1 MKRLTKI
8 ATVMLSVCLLFGA
21 FTVPVQAKTY
31 SASKVT
37 SKQIVKELKK
47 SFKIK
52 DIYDYEE
59 NDWKAED
66 DSDTDKNEY
75 VEQPNTYI
83 HKTNFYDERYSTY
96 CTVEVYSDEIDAGT
110 RIAELRA
117 YDSLYNTFG
126 QTDDSANMHNYRY
139 KNIVIRLSNGMSQKE
154 ALKYYKKLKKI
165 IK

>member
-1 MKRLTKI
+1 
-8 ATVMLSVCLLFGA
+8 LLGA
-21 FTVPVQAKTY
+21 FTIPVQAKTY
-31 SASKVT
+31 KASKVT

-66 DSDTDKNEY
+66 DSDTDKSEY

-83 HKTNFYDERYSTY
+83 HKTNFYDKRYTTY
-96 CTVEVYSDEIDAGT
+96 CSVEVYSDAYDAAT

-117 YDSLYNTFG
+117 YDSLCETFG
-126 QTDDSANMHNYRY
+126 VSNDTVGMHNYRY

-154 ALKYYKKLKKI
+154 SLKYYKKLKKI

>member
-1 MKRLTKI
+1 MKKLTR
-8 ATVMLSVCLLFGA
+8 VLSMVLSVCLLLGV
-21 FTVPVQAKTY
+21 FTIPVQAKTY
-31 SASKVT
+31 KASEVT

-59 NDWKAED
+59 NDWKGSDGPDYSSYAD
-66 DSDTDKNEY
+66 D
-75 VEQPNTYI
+75 PNYYN
-83 HKTNFYDERYSTY
+83 HKTDFYDERYSTY
-96 CTVEVYSDEIDAGT
+96 CSVEVFSDAEDAAT
-110 RIAELRA
+110 RIAELRT
-117 YDSLYNTFG
+117 YDYVCNIFNQS
-126 QTDDSANMHNYRY
+126 DDSVDMHNYRY

>member
-1 MKRLTKI
+1 MKKLTR
-8 ATVMLSVCLLFGA
+8 VLSMVLSVCLLLGV
-21 FTVPVQAKTY
+21 FTIPVQAKTY
-31 SASKVT
+31 KASEVT

-52 DIYDYEE
+52 DIYDMEE
-59 NDWKAED
+59 NDWK
-66 DSDTDKNEY
+66 DSDGTDYSEY
-75 VEQPNTYI
+75 KDDPNMYN

-96 CTVEVYSDEIDAGT
+96 CSVEVFSYAEDAAT

-117 YDSLYNTFG
+117 YDYLAETFTSLEA
-126 QTDDSANMHNYRY
+126 DSTGMHNFRY
-139 KNIVIRLSNGMSQKE
+139 KNIVIRLSKGMSQKE